1 MDIVEKMWAAYC
13 EAAGGVTYDG
23 KPLPTWEELGDD
35 RQKCWMAAGKEAA
48 NEIEQLRKEIELL
61 HSIVANVRK
70 DVRDGLYK
78 YEMEKDPTGVKN
90 IKWEKE

>member
-1 MDIVEKMWAAYC
+1 MDIVERLRKCANGILSFKTSRGDYGICDDAA
-13 EAAGGVTYDG
+13 D
-23 KPLPTWEELGDD
+23 
-35 RQKCWMAAGKEAA
+35 
-48 NEIEQLRKEIELL
+48 EIEKLRKEIELL

-78 YEMEKDPTGVKN
+78 YEMEKDPTGLKN